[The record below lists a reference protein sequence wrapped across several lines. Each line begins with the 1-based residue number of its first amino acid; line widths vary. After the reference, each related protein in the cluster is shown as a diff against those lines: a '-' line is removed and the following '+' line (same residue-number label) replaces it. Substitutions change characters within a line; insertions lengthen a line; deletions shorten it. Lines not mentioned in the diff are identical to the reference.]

1 MEKIKLDMGQKA
13 YRLGGGVLRFNP
25 ADPNVYDRFSKLPQ
39 KLKELESQLGM
50 RRDADPVSQLVE
62 ADRELKAMLGW
73 VFGPGNDFDAMVEG
87 MNLLAVA
94 GNGKSLLANL
104 LDALEPMMV
113 KGAEVCANAAREEAL
128 RKARERRGEV

>member
-39 KLKELESQLGM
+39 KLKELEGQLGM

-73 VFGPGNDFDAMVEG
+73 VFGPGNDFDAMLEG

-128 RKARERRGEV
+128 RKARERRGEL

>member
-39 KLKELESQLGM
+39 KLKELESQLSM

-62 ADRELKAMLGW
+62 ADRELKEMLGW

-94 GNGKSLLANL
+94 GNGKTLLANL

-113 KGAEVCANAAREEAL
+113 KGAEVCATAAREEAL